1 MMRIVYSLA
10 VIGMTWI
17 MASCMGAGGDDPGTE
32 YAPNMYHAVP
42 YEPLNQITDKSA
54 GNWVSSIDD
63 GVGEYYS
70 SNPNNPFG
78 MNVREPVPNTVRRT
92 EQGYLPYR
100 IPKDSIELAARV
112 LRNPLDSTEA
122 VISQGKALFT
132 RMCRHCHGDQGM
144 GDGPVGK
151 VFLGVTPYT
160 SRSVVNKPGGH
171 IFHVITHGKGR
182 MGSHASQL
190 SVDERWEIVRYVQVL
205 QKQ

>member
-1 MMRIVYSLA
+1 MRIVNNLVAISLMW
-10 VIGMTWI
+10 VMV
-17 MASCMGAGGDDPGTE
+17 SCMGAGTDDTGTE

-42 YEPLNQITDKSA
+42 YEPLKQIKDKSA
-54 GNWVSSIDD
+54 GDWVSSIED

-70 SNPNNPFG
+70 SNPNNPYE
-78 MNVREPVPNTVRRT
+78 MNMREPVPNTVRRSD
-92 EQGYLPYR
+92 QGYLPYR

-122 VISQGKALFT
+122 IISQGKALYT

-160 SRSVVNKPGGH
+160 SRSVKDKPAGH

-182 MGSHASQL
+182 MASHASQL
-190 SVDERWEIVRYVQVL
+190 GEDDRWKIVRYVQVL
-205 QKQ
+205 QNQ